1 MMLEHGDICIR
12 CIEDTELEFVSFCSS
27 PMVYGTYQRFRFTTQ
42 NALLNAYQ
50 EDGFW
55 SADGGILLVEDQ
67 GEAVGIAQITFVR
80 EGLVRV
86 GLILLPDNRGAGI
99 GTAVLGMLRDYLCEN
114 YPIARIE
121 ADTDVENIAGQ
132 RILEN
137 NGFAC
142 EGTLRAY
149 RFYGGAYHDSYLYSY
164 ITNLGRCSL

>member
-12 CIEDTELEFVSFCSS
+12 CIEDTDLEFVSFCSS
-27 PMVYGTYQRFRFTTQ
+27 PMVYGTYQGFRFTSQ

-67 GEAVGIAQITFVR
+67 GEAVGLAQITFVR

-121 ADTDVENIAGQ
+121 ADTDVENVAGQ